1 MKKSNIGYLKRRVLF
16 STLFFFSLVTEL
28 AAQEKTVKYNI
39 LQNDNI
45 IGQMKFCQKKD
56 SGNLYLSMISS
67 AKSRFVFS
75 IEVNTEERAHFRNGL
90 LVSSTVQRH
99 VNGKKKANKQTH
111 FINNS
116 YQLKSERKTSRL
128 DRPINYNLLLL
139 YANEPSNLSQV
150 YSDNYQQFL
159 EIKQTSP
166 HSYRI
171 QLPDGNYNDYY
182 FSDGIC
188 KEIILHHSFYTITMR
203 LA

>member
-99 VNGKKKANKQTH
+99 VNGKEKANKQTH

-203 LA
+203 LT

>member
-16 STLFFFSLVTEL
+16 STLFFLSLITGL

-56 SGNLYLSMISS
+56 SGNLYLSMVSS

-90 LVSSTVQRH
+90 LVSSSVQRR
-99 VNGKKKANKQTH
+99 VNGKEKANRQTH
-111 FINNS
+111 LINTS

-128 DRPINYNLLLL
+128 NRPINNNLLLL

>member
-16 STLFFFSLVTEL
+16 STLFFLSLITGL

-56 SGNLYLSMISS
+56 SGNLYLSMVSS

-90 LVSSTVQRH
+90 LVSSSVQRR
-99 VNGKKKANKQTH
+99 VNGKEKANRQTH
-111 FINNS
+111 LINTS

-128 DRPINYNLLLL
+128 NRPINYNLLLL

>member
-1 MKKSNIGYLKRRVLF
+1 MKKSCTGYLKRRMLS
-16 STLFFFSLVTEL
+16 STFFFFLLIAGLS
-28 AAQEKTVKYNI
+28 AQEKTVKYNI

-45 IGQMKFCQKKD
+45 IGQMQFCQKKD
-56 SGNLYLSMISS
+56 SGNLYLSMVSS

-90 LVSSTVQRH
+90 LVSSSVQRQ
-99 VNGKKKANKQTH
+99 VNGKEKANKQTR

-116 YQLKSERKTSRL
+116 YQLKSERKTAL
-128 DRPINYNLLLL
+128 LNRPISYNLLLL
-139 YANEPSNLSQV
+139 YANEPSDLSQV

-166 HSYRI
+166 HKYRI
-171 QLPDGNYNDYY
+171 QLPDGNYNDYH
-182 FSDGIC
+182 FSEGIC

-203 LA
+203 LV